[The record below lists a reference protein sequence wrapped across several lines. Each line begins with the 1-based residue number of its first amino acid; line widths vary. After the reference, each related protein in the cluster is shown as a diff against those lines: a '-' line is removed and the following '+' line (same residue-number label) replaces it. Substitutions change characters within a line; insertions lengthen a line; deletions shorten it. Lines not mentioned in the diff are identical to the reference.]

1 MPSRCAIVAV
11 VTALD
16 GVEDALAFPDE
27 DLNREALVHLAVV
40 TSDEELTKANLA
52 EACRARLAPWK
63 VPGRIS
69 FVQEIPRTGIGK
81 PRIALLREQLNA
93 RKERLG

>member
-1 MPSRCAIVAV
+1 IDPTEVGAV

-16 GVEDALAFPDE
+16 GVEDAVAFADE

-40 TSDEELTKANLA
+40 AADGELTRAAVA

-69 FVQEIPRTGIGK
+69 FVREIPRTGIGK

-93 RKERLG
+93 RKEPVG